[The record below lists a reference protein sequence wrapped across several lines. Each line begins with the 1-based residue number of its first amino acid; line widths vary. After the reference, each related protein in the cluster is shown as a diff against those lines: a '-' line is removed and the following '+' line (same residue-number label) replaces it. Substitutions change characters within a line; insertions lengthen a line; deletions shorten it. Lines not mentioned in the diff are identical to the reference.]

1 MAPAGAR
8 APGVRHS
15 RATPGTPTEHTTTAT
30 TPAYTPLT
38 THMLRLSLPLL
49 PLHMPVLSLGL
60 LVSAGF
66 RAQSKSG
73 GAGEVLPADGHA
85 GLPRPLP
92 RPLRSL
98 SAVLRVGEDEMA
110 RIAAAHPLMQSSYT
124 DDEPLRPALKTL
136 TKTLPPLASLLAAD
150 GCEAACVAVGRMLR
164 AYPPLL
170 DAAAAPEA
178 AHAVESNYAVLARLY
193 NEVLRRES
201 ATLDADL
208 LAKPRVL
215 FLPPDRLASTASALS
230 AVVADADAGVVRET
244 LALPRSHYRPV
255 HESGEVLRASFAL
268 DAATGRAADPAR
280 TARALSAKVVDSAAH
295 ANRRIQM
302 RKRKR
307 KRKTKR
313 LDCQA

>member
-1 MAPAGAR
+1 
-8 APGVRHS
+8 
-15 RATPGTPTEHTTTAT
+15 
-30 TPAYTPLT
+30 
-38 THMLRLSLPLL
+38 
-49 PLHMPVLSLGL
+49 MPVLSLGL

-110 RIAAAHPLMQSSYT
+110 RIAAAHPPMQSSYT

-268 DAATGRAADPAR
+268 EWLVRKRGGLGYSDFATIGLPKTPSALRKHRRRSWRKLRLDAATGRAADPAR